1 MRPFQS
7 ALVALA
13 RSLSLS
19 PPKNTTNS
27 SSIAMAS
34 DTDLIIA
41 AAALM
46 LFLLLLL
53 FVLAIR
59 PWRFFLS
66 SPYSR
71 VSTRPIRADDL
82 ERPLFTEDIGVVQV
96 HSNLAKKSDLGEINL
111 QVDGNLNVSRSN
123 VLVGEQQISQMAILI
138 AMLSLALTFYLKSS
152 GDSLVLDV
160 ISDPSEDPS
169 IGQTLKRI
177 FVASQPTDVLENV
190 SSTSLRAYIG
200 FSYSTNNIC
209 LPFFLKSAGSV
220 LNLEVISGLCR
231 GLCYSRESTS
241 GLPLTIGRVP
251 PSDLLLKDNEVSGKH
266 ALIDWNVDKSRWELV
281 DVGSLNGTLLNNQT
295 VHHNLALRQR
305 SEPVELATA
314 DVITFGATSKVV
326 VQILPLVE
334 HQIPFRV
341 GMASDPMAMWRG
353 GKVLPME
360 DVCVYQWPLP
370 GSEQF
375 GLFCIFDGH
384 GGSDAAKDVSIM
396 LPEIVADLLSNSEI
410 KGHVLKVSDASE
422 VLTNA
427 FSMTEA
433 SLNHQY
439 EGCTATVLLVWGDH
453 NREFFIQC
461 ANVGDSACFVNV
473 SGKEIVM
480 TEDHR
485 VTSLVERT
493 RLKEAG
499 RPLGD
504 GEKRLWGFNIGR
516 MLGDKFLK
524 EQDTR
529 FSSKPYV
536 SAVVHIKEESPAFVI
551 LASDGLW
558 DVISVK
564 RATQLVLHMKERF
577 GDDSAKK
584 IANDLLNEARNKRT
598 RDNTSLIFLDF
609 GKRTA
614 SCNID
619 L

>member
-1 MRPFQS
+1 
-7 ALVALA
+7 
-13 RSLSLS
+13 
-19 PPKNTTNS
+19 
-27 SSIAMAS
+27 MAS
-34 DTDLIIA
+34 DTDLIIS

-66 SPYSR
+66 SPYYR

-123 VLVGEQQISQMAILI
+123 VLVGEQQSQPGDSRLRQ
-138 AMLSLALTFYLKSS
+138 S
-152 GDSLVLDV
+152 DSLVLDV
-160 ISDPSEDPS
+160 ISDSLEDLS
-169 IGQTLKRI
+169 VGQTLKRA
-177 FVASQPTDVLENV
+177 FVASQPPDGLKSV
-190 SSTSLRAYIG
+190 SSTSLRG
-200 FSYSTNNIC
+200 DGNGRHPTEQR
-209 LPFFLKSAGSV
+209 SV
-220 LNLEVISGLCR
+220 INLEVISGLCR

-266 ALIDWNVDKSRWELV
+266 ALIDWNADKSRWELV
-281 DVGSLNGTLLNNQT
+281 DMGSLNGTLLNNQT

-384 GGSDAAKDVSIM
+384 GGSDAAKDVSMM
-396 LPEIVADLLSNSEI
+396 LPEIVANLLSNSEI

-422 VLTNA
+422 VLINA

-485 VTSLVERT
+485 LTSLVERN

-577 GDDSAKK
+577 SDDSAKK
-584 IANDLLNEARNKRT
+584 IANGLLNEARNKRT